1 MLKFSPPLTPKFSK
15 FTLPLHCARQFRR
28 RPIQSFKQSNN
39 HSFKQSSIQA
49 IPHPPLC
56 ATIPSSPHPNN
67 HPFKQSPI
75 QTIKHSNNQ
84 TIKQSFIQTIKH
96 SSNPPPSTVRDDS
109 IVAPSK
115 QSPIQAIT
123 HSNNQA
129 LKQSNNQTFKHSN
142 IQAFK
147 HSSNQAIPH
156 PPLCATI
163 PSSPPLAR
171 RANNILSVK
180 IIFVSLQIEN
190 STNYGEQSTE

>member
-84 TIKQSFIQTIKH
+84 T
-96 SSNPPPSTVRDDS
+96 
-109 IVAPSK
+109 
-115 QSPIQAIT
+115 
-123 HSNNQA
+123 
-129 LKQSNNQTFKHSN
+129 FKHSN
-142 IQAFK
+142 IQAIKQSPTLHCVRRFRRR
-147 HSSNQAIPH
+147 
-156 PPLCATI
+156 PPSRAARTI
-163 PSSPPLAR
+163 FCQL
-171 RANNILSVK
+171 K
-180 IIFVSLQIEN
+180 
-190 STNYGEQSTE
+190 